1 MEQFILLVVVGVIA
15 LVKWFVE
22 NAGKSAPDE
31 PQTPVRRDPATPRSL
46 RPDSGDAAR
55 TESEEERMRR
65 FMEALG
71 LPQTSVPPLVRK
83 PSVAKSAPV
92 SEKPISRPLPAP
104 KLHPRQLGRPIL
116 GRPLP
121 SSAPAH
127 RPDIAPPLET
137 GGPLP
142 TLPKI
147 ASVGETAP
155 SMEVTSIP
163 QMTFA
168 APEQAVQ
175 SAGAAVSASPQTTS
189 RSAPQTTATPSAQA
203 ALREQLREPD
213 SLRKAILLREILGAP
228 KGLQSAQS
236 PSIFSPL

>member
-1 MEQFILLVVVGVIA
+1 MDQFILLVVVGAIA
-15 LVKWFVE
+15 LIKWLLQ
-22 NAGKSAPDE
+22 NAGQNAPDASR
-31 PQTPVRRDPATPRSL
+31 PPASGSL
-46 RPDSGDAAR
+46 RPGSGDPSG

-71 LPQTSVPPLVRK
+71 LPQNNVPPPVRK
-83 PSVAKSAPV
+83 PLPTP
-92 SEKPISRPLPAP
+92 KPEMR
-104 KLHPRQLGRPIL
+104 HL
-116 GRPLP
+116 GRPLGP
-121 SSAPAH
+121 GTRSLTPAPAAH
-127 RPDIAPPLET
+127 RPNIAPPLET

-147 ASVGETAP
+147 KSVGETAP

-163 QMTFA
+163 QMTFGE
-168 APEQAVQ
+168 PEQAVQ
-175 SAGAAVSASPQTTS
+175 TAGAAVSGLGQKPS
-189 RSAPQTTATPSAQA
+189 RTGSKVQLPSSAQA

-236 PSIFSPL
+236 PSIFSSF

>member
-1 MEQFILLVVVGVIA
+1 MDQLILIVVVGVVA
-15 LVKWFVE
+15 FVKWFLE
-22 NAGKSAPDE
+22 NAGQSAPDK
-31 PQTPVRRDPATPRSL
+31 PRPPSPRPLRTDP
-46 RPDSGDAAR
+46 GDANR
-55 TESEEERMRR
+55 TESEAERMRR

-71 LPQTSVPPLVRK
+71 LPPDAVPPAPTRK
-83 PSVAKSAPV
+83 P
-92 SEKPISRPLPAP
+92 LPTAR
-104 KLHPRQLGRPIL
+104 KGRPVDPFP
-116 GRPLP
+116 RPA
-121 SSAPAH
+121 APAH
-127 RPDIAPPLET
+127 RPNIAPPLET

-142 TLPKI
+142 TLPKT

-168 APEQAVQ
+168 EPEQAVQ
-175 SAGAAVSASPQTTS
+175 SAAAAVAASAKTPS
-189 RSAPQTTATPSAQA
+189 RSASQAQQSSSAQA

-236 PSIFSPL
+236 PSIFFPL

>member
-1 MEQFILLVVVGVIA
+1 MDQLILLVVVAVVA
-15 LVKWFVE
+15 FVKWFLE
-22 NAGKSAPDE
+22 NAGKNASDE
-31 PQTPVRRDPATPRSL
+31 PQSPAPRSL
-46 RPDSGDAAR
+46 RPDPGDAASR

-71 LPQTSVPPLVRK
+71 LPPTSVPPPARK
-83 PSVAKSAPV
+83 PPVARPTPMSARPVAK
-92 SEKPISRPLPAP
+92 PLP
-104 KLHPRQLGRPIL
+104 RPQPEIRHL

-127 RPDIAPPLET
+127 RPDIAPPLEA

-142 TLPKI
+142 TLPKT
-147 ASVGETAP
+147 ASVGEIAP

-163 QMTFA
+163 QMRFA
-168 APEQAVQ
+168 EPEQAVQ
-175 SAGAAVSASPQTTS
+175 SAAAAVSASANAPS
-189 RSAPQTTATPSAQA
+189 RSSSQAKQVPGAQA

>member
-1 MEQFILLVVVGVIA
+1 MDQLILIVVVGVIA
-15 LVKWFVE
+15 FVKWFVE
-22 NAGKSAPDE
+22 NAGQSAPDE
-31 PQTPVRRDPATPRSL
+31 TRPPSPRPL
-46 RPDSGDAAR
+46 RPDPADANRA
-55 TESEEERMRR
+55 ESEAERMRR

-71 LPQTSVPPLVRK
+71 LPPDAVPPAPPRK
-83 PSVAKSAPV
+83 PPIQPRTPAPPV
-92 SEKPISRPLPAP
+92 SKPLRAP
-104 KLHPRQLGRPIL
+104 GTFPRKGRPVDPFP
-116 GRPLP
+116 RPA
-121 SSAPAH
+121 APAH

-142 TLPKI
+142 TLPKT
-147 ASVGETAP
+147 ASVRETAP

-168 APEQAVQ
+168 EPEQAVQ
-175 SAGAAVSASPQTTS
+175 SAAAAVAASTKALSGSASQ
-189 RSAPQTTATPSAQA
+189 ALATPSTPS